1 MFRIR
6 HIEIFYAVMR
16 AGTVKGAADT
26 LHITQP
32 AASRLLQQA
41 EQSIGVTLFQRVRGR
56 LTPTVEA
63 QRLFPEVEQLFGQLD
78 AVRRSAANLR
88 AGSDTV
94 LRLLCVPGLS
104 MEVLP
109 QALGRWN
116 RTCPDVRLT
125 FRTLHSRQ
133 IADAIVRR
141 EADLGFALE
150 PSNHPAAVDLPIARG
165 RVVCVGLD
173 LPPGDGPVPLQALAD
188 HPLIDL
194 DPSDPIGRQLH
205 MAYDA
210 HGVAPAARITTASYH
225 AAIEMAAQGLGW
237 ALVDSWSAWYAR
249 RHPRLQVQPL
259 APEVGTVAY
268 ALRSRDLPWS
278 AAAGALVEEM
288 GRVLG

>member
-6 HIEIFYAVMR
+6 HIEIFHAVMQ
-16 AGTVKGAADT
+16 AGTVKGAANT

-41 EQSIGVTLFQRVRGR
+41 EQSIGLPLFQRVRGR
-56 LTPTVEA
+56 LVPTVEA
-63 QRLFPEVEQLFGQLD
+63 QRLFPDVESLYAQLD
-78 AVRRSAANLR
+78 AVRRSAANLG

-141 EADLGFALE
+141 EADLGFVLE
-150 PSNHPAAVDLPIARG
+150 PSSHPAAIDQPIAQG

-173 LPPGDGPVPLQALAD
+173 LPDTPVPLAMLAAQ
-188 HPLIDL
+188 PLIDL
-194 DPSDPIGRQLH
+194 DPADPIGRQLH
-205 MAYDA
+205 SAYEA
-210 HGVAPAARITTASYH
+210 HELTPGARVTTASYH
-225 AAIEMAAQGLGW
+225 AAIELAAQGLGW
-237 ALVDSWSAWYAR
+237 AVVDHWSARHAR
-249 RHPRLQVQPL
+249 RLPALKVQPL
-259 APEVGTVAY
+259 APEVRTTAY
-268 ALRSRDLPWS
+268 ALRARDLPWS
-278 AAAGALVEEM
+278 GAAQALVEHM
-288 GRVLG
+288 AQALA

>member
-63 QRLFPEVEQLFGQLD
+63 QRLFPDVEQLFGQLD
-78 AVRRSAANLR
+78 AVRRSAANLG
-88 AGSDTV
+88 AGSETV

-116 RTCPDVRLT
+116 RSYPGVRLT

-150 PSNHPAAVDLPIARG
+150 PSNHPAAVDLPIGRG
-165 RVVCVGLD
+165 RVVCVGRD
-173 LPPGDGPVPLQALAD
+173 LTEGPIPLQALGH

-194 DPSDPIGRQLH
+194 DPADPIGRQLH
-205 MAYDA
+205 LAYDA
-210 HGVAPAARITTASYH
+210 HGVTLAARITTASYH

-237 ALVDSWSAWYAR
+237 ALVDSWSAWHAR
-249 RHPRLQVQPL
+249 RHPGLQVQPL

-288 GRVLG
+288 GRALG